1 MLTTP
6 QDPDVT
12 TTYQNY
18 FLVEFTDSTALE
30 QIPVNDLHEICFDYG
45 SGLGRERW
53 ARIDDVLSGDGFG
66 SLKMVEIWPESIVQ
80 YLPRLNAK
88 GIVELC

>member
-1 MLTTP
+1 MANLKKLRRLTYRDNEGMIQEWTIK
-6 QDPDVT
+6 Q
-12 TTYQNY
+12 
-18 FLVEFTDSTALE
+18 LE
-30 QIPVNDLHEICFDYG
+30 QIPINDLHEICFDYG

>member
-1 MLTTP
+1 MTNLKKLRRLTYRDNEGIIQEWTIK
-6 QDPDVT
+6 Q
-12 TTYQNY
+12 
-18 FLVEFTDSTALE
+18 LE
-30 QIPVNDLHEICFDYG
+30 QILVNDLEEICFDYG

-53 ARIDDVLSGDGFG
+53 AQIDNVMSGDGFG
-66 SLKMVEIWPESIVQ
+66 SLKRVEIWPESIVQ